1 MECVMK
7 RVATAV
13 TVRIAGDG
21 PLWKLVSDEGGR
33 ILEIDCGR
41 RRTEDGGVDE
51 RVFRREALMTECFS
65 DWTEERLEGCL
76 WC

>member
-1 MECVMK
+1 MK

-41 RRTEDGGVDE
+41 RRTEDGGFDE